1 MRNRPHLEE
10 PLVSLRTIPRFVLVF
25 CALLLICGRLA
36 PAAGGE
42 APPTRVVIVVSSADA
57 ILADLEHMVSGLG
70 ANPGGWQ
77 GNVFPNIDI
86 FLYGVDRSKPIRF
99 DQVIDAKSG
108 QRTHFMVPLEEGTGL
123 NDFIKDNLD
132 PIGIVAKPV
141 KRGDK
146 TYYQLGTGKPG
157 DVYNGWMRVANDYAY
172 ISSQDYDVPAGIAA
186 PDASHKLLLD
196 AGYDLAVQLS
206 NAETTLDQRQASFAR
221 FRENTLAGVKK
232 RLNETKE
239 AFALREK
246 NSQQQ
251 LETMER
257 LFVESSELT
266 IGWTTETSKNAG
278 DKEGEARKP
287 SEGRGHLALSAV
299 AGTALEA
306 TLKAQ
311 AVKPGYFQNIK
322 SADNA
327 VLSGRLNFT
336 LDDLLKKQFGETY
349 ELSHPVNHQKIDA
362 TEGLT
367 ETQKAARKEIYDH
380 LFAMLDSGLEL
391 GAWDG
396 VVEITPQ
403 ESGTHHFLFGIR
415 STDGTKA
422 TEIVSLL
429 PDAKQGWKTELDVD
443 SEGEV
448 KIHKL
453 SITEGYPKALQD
465 FFGPSGEFFIGA
477 GPEAVWISGGDN
489 ALQVMKDGIK
499 AVATPAEKTDPVI
512 ARLDLKLLPVLQVF
526 KGLRDEG
533 VLDLMQKLQ
542 ANAPEEEPAEE
553 GAAEKP
559 GSETARMLQDFE
571 WREAAIEALKDA
583 NDKLHMHLERK
594 EDHLEGTTTTAEG
607 LLKMLGVLIA
617 KFAKENLG

>member
-1 MRNRPHLEE
+1 M
-10 PLVSLRTIPRFVLVF
+10 SLRSIRQFVLVL
-25 CALLLICGRLA
+25 CALLLVCGRLA

-42 APPTRVVIVVSSADA
+42 APPTRVVIVVGSSNA
-57 ILADLEHMVSGLG
+57 ILADVEYMVSDLG
-70 ANPGGWQ
+70 GDPDGWQ
-77 GNVFPNIDI
+77 DKVFPNIDI

-99 DQVIDAKSG
+99 DQMIDAKSG
-108 QRTHFMVPLEEGTGL
+108 QRTLFMVPLVEKTGL
-123 NDFIKDNLD
+123 NEFIKDNLD

-157 DVYNGWMRVANDYAY
+157 DVYNGWMRVAKDYAY

-206 NAETTLDQRQASFAR
+206 NADTTLDQRQASFAK

-246 NSQQQ
+246 NSQQS

-266 IGWTTETSKNAG
+266 IGWTTDSK
-278 DKEGEARKP
+278 K
-287 SEGRGHLALSAV
+287 SEGRGHLGLSAV
-299 AGTALEA
+299 AGTALET

-336 LDDLLKKQFGETY
+336 LDDLLKKQFRETY

-367 ETQKAARKEIYDH
+367 DRQKEARKAINDH

-396 VVEITPQ
+396 VVEVTPQ

-415 STDGTKA
+415 SVDGTKA

-429 PDAKQGWKTELDVD
+429 PDAKQGWKAELDVD

-453 SITEGYPKALQD
+453 TITEGYPKALQD
-465 FFGPSGEFFIGA
+465 FFGQSGEFFIGA

-499 AVATPAEKTDPVI
+499 AVATPAEKPDPVI

-533 VLDLMQKLQ
+533 VLDLMKKLQ
-542 ANAPEEEPAEE
+542 ASAPEDEPAKE
-553 GAAEKP
+553 GDAEQPEKP
-559 GSETARMLQDFE
+559 GSETAKMLQDFE
-571 WREAAIEALKDA
+571 WREAAIEALTGT

>member
-1 MRNRPHLEE
+1 LF
-10 PLVSLRTIPRFVLVF
+10 FV
-25 CALLLICGRLA
+25 CGRLA

-42 APPTRVVIVVSSADA
+42 APPTRVVIVVSSTDA
-57 ILADLEHMVSGLG
+57 ILADLEHMVSDLG
-70 ANPGGWQ
+70 GNPMGWQ
-77 GNVFPNIDI
+77 DNVFPNIDI

-108 QRTHFMVPLEEGTGL
+108 QRTHFMVPLVEKTGL

-146 TYYQLGTGKPG
+146 TYYRLGTGKPE
-157 DVYNGWMRVANDYAY
+157 DVYNGWMRVAHDYAY
-172 ISSQDYDVPAGIAA
+172 LSSQESDVPASAAA
-186 PDASHKLLLD
+186 PDGSHKLLLD

-206 NAETTLDQRQASFAR
+206 NADTTLDQRQASFAK

-266 IGWTTETSKNAG
+266 IGWTTETKKNAG
-278 DKEGEARKP
+278 GNEGEARKV

-299 AGTALEA
+299 AGTALET

-336 LDDLLKKQFGETY
+336 LDDLLKRQFRETY

-367 ETQKAARKEIYDH
+367 DQQKEARKAIYDH

-396 VVEITPQ
+396 IVEITPQ
-403 ESGTHHFLFGIR
+403 ESGTHKFLFGIR
-415 STDGTKA
+415 SADGTKA
-422 TEIVSLL
+422 KDIVSLL

-453 SITEGYPKALQD
+453 TITEGYPKALQD
-465 FFGPSGEFFIGA
+465 FLGKSGEFFVGA

-489 ALQVMKDGIK
+489 ALQAMKDGIK
-499 AVATPAEKTDPVI
+499 AVATPAEKPDPII

-542 ANAPEEEPAEE
+542 ANAAEEEPAEE

-559 GSETARMLQDFE
+559 GSETAKMLQDFE
-571 WREAAIEALKDA
+571 WREAAIEALTGT
-583 NDKLHMHLERK
+583 NDNLHMHVERV

>member
-1 MRNRPHLEE
+1 M
-10 PLVSLRTIPRFVLVF
+10 SLRTISRLSFML
-25 CALLLICGRLA
+25 CALFLVCGRLA

-57 ILADLEHMVSGLG
+57 FLADVEHMVSDLG
-70 ANPGGWQ
+70 GDPKGWEK
-77 GNVFPNIDI
+77 NVFPNIDI
-86 FLYGVDRSKPIRF
+86 FLYGVDRGKPIRF
-99 DQVIDAKSG
+99 DQVIDAQSG
-108 QRTHFMVPLEEGTGL
+108 QRTLFMVPLVDKTGL

-146 TYYQLGTGKPG
+146 TYYQLGTGKPE
-157 DVYNGWMRVANDYAY
+157 DVYSGWMRVAHDYAH

-186 PDASHKLLLD
+186 PDVSHKLLMD

-206 NAETTLDQRQASFAR
+206 NADTTLDQRQASFAK

-266 IGWTTETSKNAG
+266 IGWTTDGKKNTG
-278 DKEGEARKP
+278 GKEGEARKQ

-299 AGTALEA
+299 AGTALET

-336 LDDLLKKQFGETY
+336 LDDLLKKQFSESY

-367 ETQKAARKEIYDH
+367 DTQKAARKEINDY
-380 LFAMLDSGLEL
+380 LFAMLDAGLEL
-391 GAWDG
+391 GAVDG
-396 VVEITPQ
+396 VVEVTPQ
-403 ESGTHHFLFGIR
+403 ESGTHAFLFGIR
-415 STDGTKA
+415 SADGTKA

-453 SITEGYPKALQD
+453 TITEAYPKALQD
-465 FFGPSGEFFIGA
+465 FFGQSGEFYVGT
-477 GPEAVWISGGDN
+477 GPEAVWISGGEN
-489 ALQVMKDGIK
+489 ALQAMKDGIN
-499 AVATPAEKTDPVI
+499 AVATPAEKPDPVI

-542 ANAPEEEPAEE
+542 AKSPEEEPAEE
-553 GAAEKP
+553 GAEKP
-559 GSETARMLQDFE
+559 GSETAKMLQDFE
-571 WREAAIEALKDA
+571 WREAAIEALTGA
-583 NDKLHMHLERK
+583 NDKLHMHLERV

>member
-10 PLVSLRTIPRFVLVF
+10 PLVSLRNIPRFVLDF

-77 GNVFPNIDI
+77 NNVFPNIDI

-146 TYYQLGTGKPG
+146 TYYKLGTGKPE
-157 DVYNGWMRVANDYAY
+157 DVYNGWMRVANGYAY
-172 ISSQDYDVPAGIAA
+172 LSSQESDVPAGVAA
-186 PDASHKLLLD
+186 PDGSQKLLLD

-206 NAETTLDQRQASFAR
+206 NAETTLDQRQASFAK

-246 NSQQQ
+246 NSQQS

-257 LFVESSELT
+257 VFVESSELT
-266 IGWTTETSKNAG
+266 IGWVTDSEKN
-278 DKEGEARKP
+278 
-287 SEGRGHLALSAV
+287 EGRGHFGLSAV
-299 AGTALEA
+299 AGTALET

-367 ETQKAARKEIYDH
+367 DTQKEARKEIYDH

-403 ESGTHHFLFGIR
+403 ESGTHQFLFGIR

-422 TEIVSLL
+422 AEIVSLL

-465 FFGPSGEFFIGA
+465 FFGPSGEFFVGA
-477 GPEAVWISGGDN
+477 GPEAVWISGGEN

-499 AVATPAEKTDPVI
+499 SVATPAEKPDPVI

-542 ANAPEEEPAEE
+542 ASAPEEEPAEE

-559 GSETARMLQDFE
+559 GSETAKMLQDFE
-571 WREAAIEALKDA
+571 WREAAIEALTGA

>member
-1 MRNRPHLEE
+1 MVVDL
-10 PLVSLRTIPRFVLVF
+10 
-25 CALLLICGRLA
+25 
-36 PAAGGE
+36 GGDPKGWE
-42 APPTRVVIVVSSADA
+42 A
-57 ILADLEHMVSGLG
+57 
-70 ANPGGWQ
+70 
-77 GNVFPNIDI
+77 NVFPNIDI
-86 FLYGVDRSKPIRF
+86 FLYGIDRSKPIRF
-99 DQVIDAKSG
+99 DQMIDAKSG
-108 QRTHFMVPLEEGTGL
+108 QRSQFMVPLEAKTGL

-146 TYYQLGTGKPG
+146 TYYQLGDPKLAGNPKNQN
-157 DVYNGWMRVANDYAY
+157 VYDGWMRVANGYAY
-172 ISSQDYDVPAGIAA
+172 ISTQESDVPAGIAA

-196 AGYDLAVQLS
+196 QGYDLAVQLS
-206 NAETTLDQRQASFAR
+206 NADTTLDQRQASFAK

-246 NSQQQ
+246 NSQQS

-257 LFVESSELT
+257 VFVESSELT
-266 IGWTTETSKNAG
+266 IGWVTDSEKN
-278 DKEGEARKP
+278 
-287 SEGRGHLALSAV
+287 EGRGHFGLSAV
-299 AGTALEA
+299 AGTALET

-311 AVKPGYFQNIK
+311 AVQPGYFQNIK

-336 LDDLLKKQFGETY
+336 FDDLLKNQFSEIY
-349 ELSHPVNHQKIDA
+349 ELSQPVNHQKIDA

-367 ETQKAARKEIYDH
+367 DKQKEARKAINDH
-380 LFAMLDSGLEL
+380 LFAMLDAGLQL
-391 GAWDG
+391 GGWDG
-396 VVEITPQ
+396 VVEVTPQ
-403 ESGTHHFLFGIR
+403 ESGTHNFLFGIR
-415 STDGTKA
+415 SADGTKA
-422 TEIVSLL
+422 AEIMALL
-429 PDAKQGWKTELDVD
+429 PDAKQGWNTELDVD

-453 SITEGYPKALQD
+453 TITQNYPKALQD
-465 FFGPSGEFFIGA
+465 FFGKSGEFFVGTGA
-477 GPEAVWISGGDN
+477 NAVWISGGEN
-489 ALQVMKDGIK
+489 ALQAMKEGVQ
-499 AVATPAEKTDPVI
+499 AVATSAEKPDPVI
-512 ARLDLKLLPVLQVF
+512 ARLDLRLLPVLQVF

-542 ANAPEEEPAEE
+542 SNAPEEEPAKDGDAEK
-553 GAAEKP
+553 AEKP

-571 WREAAIEALKDA
+571 WREAAIEALSGS
-583 NDKLHMHLERK
+583 NDKLHMHLERV